1 MSLLRNSRMILI
13 VGAMAAASI
22 TSSIAMPNTGAFDRS
37 AEGQKATLN
46 QLCSAIGAEAQA
58 TEDQGK
64 DGPVLRSEST
74 RRAAKQAADDLRQKG
89 RNAGCRF

>member
-1 MSLLRNSRMILI
+1 MSLLRNILI
-13 VGAMAAASI
+13 AAALAATSI
-22 TSSIAMPNTGAFDRS
+22 TPSLAMPNTGAFDRS
-37 AEGQKATLN
+37 AEGQKATLK

-74 RRAAKQAADDLRQKG
+74 ARAAKQAADDLRQKG
-89 RNAGCRF
+89 RNAGCKF